1 MPKQAPE
8 PSVDLA
14 TFVHQINLAARVS
27 SPVHAFATRL
37 TAFSIEYGEC
47 GVGAY
52 CLGGCDPISSHSL
65 NSCVPAPI
73 CKSQDY
79 QLTSL
84 DGITSNTEYL
94 GDASTSNWVSSGT
107 PKVFNNQVLLTLSQD
122 GASSSGTLLASASY
136 VWYGKI
142 SAQMKSSRGNGVV
155 SAFILLSDVKDEI
168 DFEFVGKD
176 LAHAQS
182 NYYFQGITD
191 CRSSPAYMAMLINP
205 DDNEKDLAVD
215 GSTFD
220 SYHTYEVDWKP
231 DQLTWAV
238 DGNVMRTLKK
248 SDTFNKTTN
257 QYHYPQT
264 PSRVQLSLWPAGL
277 SKNGKGTVEWAGGLI
292 DWNSQDVQA
301 NGYYYSM
308 FKDIKVECYDP
319 PSDAN
324 VTGDAS
330 YIYTKNDGIESSV
343 ATTNDDTVLKSL
355 LGTGTDMDKDYPSA
369 AASASAS
376 GSAAASDVAT
386 VPGLTGAGPG
396 TNGQRGSSGDD
407 SSGSSGSSGS
417 NAASGVSSAAGS
429 SSTGFVQGDG
439 GGAGNSA
446 PVKSERIL
454 HGSVFAAL
462 VAIVGML
469 VL

>member
-1 MPKQAPE
+1 M
-8 PSVDLA
+8 
-14 TFVHQINLAARVS
+14 
-27 SPVHAFATRL
+27 
-37 TAFSIEYGEC
+37 
-47 GVGAY
+47 
-52 CLGGCDPISSHSL
+52 SSHSL
-65 NSCVPAPI
+65 DSCVPAPI

-79 QLTSL
+79 KLTSL
-84 DGITSNTEYL
+84 DGITSNTQYL

-107 PKVFNNQVLLTLSQD
+107 PKVYNDQVLLTLSED

-142 SAQMKSSRGNGVV
+142 SAQMKSSRGDGVV

-191 CRSSPAYMAMLINP
+191 Y
-205 DDNEKDLAVD
+205 DNEKDLAVD
-215 GSTFD
+215 GGSTFD
-220 SYHTYEVDWKP
+220 DYHTYEIDWQP

-238 DGNVMRTLKK
+238 DGTVMRTLKK

-277 SKNGKGTVEWAGGLI
+277 SKNGQGTVEWAGGLI
-292 DWNSQDVQA
+292 DWNSQDIQA

-308 FKDIKVECYDP
+308 FKDITVECYDAP
-319 PSDAN
+319 KDAN
-324 VTGDAS
+324 VTGDTS

-386 VPGLTGAGPG
+386 VPGLSGAGPG
-396 TNGQRGSSGDD
+396 TNGQRGNSGDD
-407 SSGSSGSSGS
+407 SSGSTGSSGSSG
-417 NAASGVSSAAGS
+417 ASGVSSAVGS

-439 GGAGNSA
+439 GGAGNNA

-454 HGSVFAAL
+454 QGSVFAAL
-462 VAIVGML
+462 VAIAGML